1 MQVHQVL
8 TDKTNLVQ
16 DSPDIFFKFIC
27 RGFLKIIFLLKLS
40 IFFFSGLSLLS
51 FALHEKELFWEFKR
65 IGSLSLQISNIIL
78 FEDCLSICAKEKYY
92 NLRHLYGCIF
102 TLPKTN
108 MILSKLS
115 PKFCL
120 IYLNLPKTLYKI
132 FRIEFQSWMLPCPKH
147 RCFYWEKNDL
157 YDFLHYLCPVN
168 RT

>member
-8 TDKTNLVQ
+8 TDRTNLVQ
-16 DSPDIFFKFIC
+16 DSPDIFLKFIC

-65 IGSLSLQISNIIL
+65 IGSLSLQISNIIH

-115 PKFCL
+115 SKFCL
-120 IYLNLPKTLYKI
+120 RCLTLHCTRFLGLSFKVECCLVLNISVLLKKKNYLKDFYIIYA
-132 FRIEFQSWMLPCPKH
+132 
-147 RCFYWEKNDL
+147 
-157 YDFLHYLCPVN
+157 
-168 RT
+168 